1 MGRLGTRRGGLQHS
15 LLSVSIDFF
24 LLIAPQGP
32 PLSITVKNSSSTSL
46 KLTWKPI
53 EKQLQFGLLLGY
65 RIFYKK
71 EFLAARRK
79 RRNAEDIVEV
89 KDKLAWNL
97 EGLEIFTKYCIQMAG
112 FNSKGNGNLS
122 EWFCTS
128 TDEDGKQYTNERM
141 TILPPLPPFSNS
153 LSVHSQPPD
162 LDALLIGSCPSLNP
176 LEQLRQFLSCLETCL
191 NFYTEEN
198 IYFVPHKL
206 QFTPKHSLIK
216 TPTRHKNSSS
226 FTILVSLRT
235 TWRQIVV

>member
-141 TILPPLPPFSNS
+141 TILASNS
-153 LSVHSQPPD
+153 LSVHSRPLIWMPCSPGP
-162 LDALLIGSCPSLNP
+162 ALPLTRSSSCVSFSVVLKPASTSVLKRIFISYLMINFNSH
-176 LEQLRQFLSCLETCL
+176 QNAVLS
-191 NFYTEEN
+191 
-198 IYFVPHKL
+198 
-206 QFTPKHSLIK
+206 KH
-216 TPTRHKNSSS
+216 PQNKNSSS

-235 TWRQIVV
+235 T